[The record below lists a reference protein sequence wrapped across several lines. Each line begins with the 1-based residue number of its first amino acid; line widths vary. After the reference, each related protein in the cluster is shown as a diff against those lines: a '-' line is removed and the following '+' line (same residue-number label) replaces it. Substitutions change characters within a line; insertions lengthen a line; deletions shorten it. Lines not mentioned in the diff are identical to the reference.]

1 MSDVARSRTAR
12 RRERVRAAE
21 ILDRLEETY
30 PEAHCELDFTTP
42 FELLV
47 ATMLSAQTTDAR
59 VNMVTPRLFSR
70 IAGPEDVLGL
80 GVEAVEDAI
89 RDVGLFRS
97 KAKNIVA
104 TSEIL
109 VGHHEGAVP
118 RDRAALEALPGVGP
132 KTASVVLSNAF
143 GVPALAV
150 DTHVFRV
157 AHRLGLSRAKTPD
170 ATAQDLMALWPP
182 ERWIR
187 AHHTLIFHGR
197 RTCDARRPLCASCP
211 VAALCPEGKRRLGSA
226 STSSR
231 SGRA

>member
-1 MSDVARSRTAR
+1 MSDVARSRAAGR
-12 RRERVRAAE
+12 KERVRAAE

-30 PEAHCELDFTTP
+30 PDAHCELDFRTP

-59 VNMVTPRLFSR
+59 VNLVTPRLFSR
-70 IAGPEDVLGL
+70 IEGPQDVLDL

-89 RDVGLFRS
+89 RDVGLFRT
-97 KAKNIVA
+97 KARNVVA

-109 VGHHEGAVP
+109 VGRHEGAVP
-118 RDRAALEALPGVGP
+118 CDREALEALPGVGP

-157 AHRLGLSRAKTPD
+157 AHRLGLSHAKTPD
-170 ATAQDLMALWPP
+170 ATSQDLMALWAP

-197 RTCDARRPLCASCP
+197 RICDARRPLCASCP
-211 VAALCPEGKRRLGSA
+211 VAALCPEGRRRLGSA
-226 STSSR
+226 STSSL
-231 SGRA
+231 SARA